1 MTKIPVVLD
10 DLLRPGLDVV
20 FCGTAPGR
28 LSAERRAY
36 YAHPQNKFW
45 RILHE
50 AGLTPRRLRPD
61 EYHELLTYDIGL
73 NDIAKHTF
81 GMDSQL
87 PSGSLG
93 RAAAEALRDRIGASA
108 PRILA
113 FTSLKGG
120 SSFLRRV
127 VRPGVQDETIGP
139 TRVWVLPSPSPAA
152 NWTWSAQPWF
162 ELAAAARGH
171 GNSQCAKAGER

>member
-1 MTKIPVVLD
+1 MAKNTFVLD
-10 DLLRPGLDVV
+10 DLLRPGLDVI

-28 LSAERRAY
+28 VSAERRAY

-50 AGLTPRRLRPD
+50 TGLTPRRLRPD
-61 EYHELLTYDIGL
+61 ECREVLTYGIGL
-73 NDIAKHTF
+73 TDIAKHTF
-81 GMDSQL
+81 GMDNQL

-93 RAAAEALRDRIGASA
+93 RAAADALRHRIDACA

-120 SSFLRRV
+120 SSFLRRPA
-127 VRPGVQDETIGP
+127 RPGAQEETIGP
-139 TRVWVLPSPSPAA
+139 TRIWVLPSPSPTA
-152 NWTWSAQPWF
+152 NWTWNPQPWF
-162 ELAAAARGH
+162 ALAAAARSEVAA
-171 GNSQCAKAGER
+171 NSE

>member
-1 MTKIPVVLD
+1 MTKSSVVLQ
-10 DLLRPGLDVV
+10 DLLRPSLDVV

-28 LSAERRAY
+28 VSAERRAY

-45 RILHE
+45 RVLHE
-50 AGLTPRRLRPD
+50 AGLTPRKLRPE
-61 EYHELLTYDIGL
+61 EYPELLTYDIGL
-73 NDIAKHTF
+73 TDIAKHTF

-93 RAAAEALRDRIGASA
+93 RAAAEALRERIAACA

-120 SSFLRRV
+120 SSFLGRP
-127 VRPGVQDETIGP
+127 VRAGAQEETIGP
-139 TRVWVLPSPSPAA
+139 ARIWVLPSPSPAA
-152 NWTWSAQPWF
+152 NRTWNPQPWF
-162 ELAAAARGH
+162 DLAAAALKGQR
-171 GNSQCAKAGER
+171 

>member
-1 MTKIPVVLD
+1 MTKSSIVLQ

-28 LSAERRAY
+28 VSAERRAY

-45 RILHE
+45 RVLHE
-50 AGLTPRRLRPD
+50 AGLTPRKLRPE
-61 EYHELLTYDIGL
+61 EYPELLTYDIGL
-73 NDIAKHTF
+73 TDIAKHTF

-93 RAAAEALRDRIGASA
+93 RAAAEALRDRIAACA

-120 SSFLRRV
+120 SSFLRRP
-127 VRPGVQDETIGP
+127 VRTGAQEETIGP
-139 TRVWVLPSPSPAA
+139 TRLWVLPSPSPAA
-152 NWTWSAQPWF
+152 NWTWNPQPWF
-162 ELAAAARGH
+162 DLAATALKGQR
-171 GNSQCAKAGER
+171 